1 MQWQFALTENDFSV
15 ELEPGPG
22 IWYSQ
27 SGTYMPYRRIEYA
40 IERTNPTNLAGQKRT
55 IYVID
60 V

>member
-1 MQWQFALTENDFSV
+1 VRRYVKKNAVAICTYRERLLCGT
-15 ELEPGPG
+15 
-22 IWYSQ
+22 
-27 SGTYMPYRRIEYA
+27 GTYMPYRRIEYA